1 MFLPRPSVPAP
12 LQFNQAMGEQPAH
25 GARALA
31 FFHVQLQQDQVL
43 EPFGYHGGAG
53 HAFGRWRA
61 APVVVQQQAA
71 RAAIRVAQDL
81 WLAVMGQQPGE
92 GVEEFSVRHGPIISR
107 PTAG

>member
-1 MFLPRPSVPAP
+1 
-12 LQFNQAMGEQPAH
+12 MGEQPAH

-43 EPFGYHGGAG
+43 EPFGYHGGAD

-81 WLAVMGQQPGE
+81 WLAVVGQQPGE
-92 GVEEFSVRHGPIISR
+92 GGEEFRVRHGPIISR
-107 PTAG
+107 PATG